1 MEKSQQTAASTAT
14 PQDRKVFFLPKRA
27 NSGGWEKLLEL
38 GVVQTG
44 ESDYNFHKAEIP
56 SAWDI
61 RPTDVSPFQK
71 RIYDAEGSAGKMI
84 AKIFYKPGSAGGGG
98 TLHVILSPDDPNAAE

>member
-1 MEKSQQTAASTAT
+1 MEQSKQTAASTAT
-14 PQDRKVFFLPKRA
+14 SPDRKIFFLPKRA
-27 NSGGWEKLLEL
+27 NSGGWEKLIEL

-44 ESDYNFHKAEIP
+44 ESDYNFHKCEIP
-56 SAWDI
+56 KAWDL
-61 RPTDVSPFQK
+61 RGTTVSEMQK
-71 RIYDAEGSAGKMI
+71 RIYDAEGPEGKMI